1 MARKHVV
8 PIPGG
13 KWAVKTP
20 GKSLPNSTHSTQNSA
35 EKAAKQ
41 AVKRHGGGEV
51 VIHRRNGQIRDADT
65 VAPAKDPNPPK
76 DTKY

>member
-20 GKSLPNSTHSTQNSA
+20 GRSLSNSTPSTQNLA
-35 EKAAKQ
+35 KAAKQ
-41 AVKRHGGGEV
+41 SLKPHGGGEV
-51 VIHRRNGQIRDADT
+51 IIYRRDGRIRDADT
-65 VAPAKDPNPPK
+65 VAPAKDPNPPN
-76 DTKY
+76 DTKH